1 MISTREFRR
10 SPLKMVI
17 YSGFPIENGEFIVDL
32 PIQNWDF
39 PIENGPVGIVDL
51 PIEHDDFPV
60 CKV

>member
-1 MISTREFRR
+1 
-10 SPLKMVI
+10 MVI